1 MAKITDATKEKILAD
16 FHTGKF
22 SQRELAKKHNVS
34 KTLIA
39 NLTSGL
45 KPKNDHLVEAQISLL
60 SAKQSLSEAEM
71 TAIMTTARDEAF
83 NRGLIFNATQLN
95 LQRITEH
102 LNKNQKMEKVGVGDG
117 VQNFEPV
124 ELNANDYKAA
134 QDAIDKASITLGINS
149 RGTNNT
155 IINNTQQQAQTTQ
168 IQSLNLENL
177 SDDEIITLNAILEKA
192 N

>member
-1 MAKITDATKEKILAD
+1 MAKITDETKEKILAD

-71 TAIMTTARDEAF
+71 TAIMTAAKDEAF

-192 N
+192 Y

>member
-1 MAKITDATKEKILAD
+1 MAKITDETKEKILAD

-34 KTLIA
+34 KTMIA

-45 KPKNDHLVEAQISLL
+45 RPKNDHLVEAQISLL
-60 SAKQSLSEAEM
+60 SAKQSLSETEM
-71 TAIMTTARDEAF
+71 TAIMTAAKDEAF